1 MRKQA
6 LDRQV
11 RDAKQASDR
20 HARDL
25 RSMLRRQADDARRS
39 IDQAK
44 RSSRTGDSGSGAQA
58 GAGGSWGSL
67 FGSGDGKPSQS
78 LDDALMVWALPVAA
92 IAALPLA
99 VGHLAALLTTGSW
112 PRYHLRDAPG
122 IMGRL
127 PTNLGDPGKAW
138 EPVNT
143 GAAVP
148 GAVGFWATFAFV
160 ALVAGLVGV
169 LVWAMVRPPARR
181 SSQWAA
187 PAELQSLWVRR
198 KDDARLVLGTSGA
211 HRIGVRD
218 RHSVLVVGPAHSGK
232 SSGLTVP
239 AVLDWRGPVLVA
251 STKGHVIDET
261 IGWRSRQG
269 DVHVY
274 DPAAITPYYRSG
286 WSVLSDCTTWQ
297 GSIRTAA
304 DLTLAARAVVGASR
318 DGDGVAV
325 EGRGDLWRS
334 SMAMALAPYLFAAV
348 SSGRSIGVA
357 AEWIE
362 REEREE
368 VLDILEGVDR
378 IAARAHATTFMR
390 DDSSRSEFLHAM
402 HQILSVY
409 EDPIVADSM
418 DRHEIVPDELL
429 DGGNHTLYL
438 TTPEYDQ
445 ARFRPLCALIVRRV
459 LATAY
464 EQSAQLGGPL
474 RTPLLV
480 VLDDVLGIAPI
491 YDLASL
497 ASTAPARGV
506 QLISVFQDVD
516 QVAAHYGDSSD
527 LVISSHGAKVV
538 FATRPDPGAGR
549 TGSPRTGGRRR
560 ARTAPRRAP
569 LRHQPAGEDRHA
581 TVVPQQAAAPP
592 GRNTPGRRPVDRTGT
607 GDGCAPRERAGVRV
621 AHPQPG
627 QRRRPDPGLDH
638 PARHARAR
646 VRRGL
651 RLARRRHGTA
661 ERHAHARVPL
671 AGRGQLSVTP
681 RRTRP

>member
-1 MRKQA
+1 M
-6 LDRQV
+6 
-11 RDAKQASDR
+11 
-20 HARDL
+20 
-25 RSMLRRQADDARRS
+25 
-39 IDQAK
+39 
-44 RSSRTGDSGSGAQA
+44 
-58 GAGGSWGSL
+58 
-67 FGSGDGKPSQS
+67 
-78 LDDALMVWALPVAA
+78 
-92 IAALPLA
+92 
-99 VGHLAALLTTGSW
+99 
-112 PRYHLRDAPG
+112 
-122 IMGRL
+122 
-127 PTNLGDPGKAW
+127 
-138 EPVNT
+138 NT

-187 PAELQSLWVRR
+187 PAELRSLWVRR

-239 AVLDWRGPVLVA
+239 AVLDWQGPVLVA

-348 SSGRSIGVA
+348 SSGRTIGAA

-368 VLDILEGVDR
+368 VLEILDGVDR

-390 DDSSRSEFLHAM
+390 DDTSRSEFLHAM

-538 FATRPDPGAGR
+538 FATRPDPGVGR
-549 TGSPRTGGRRR
+549 TGLLAPELAGDLGPHHAALLYGTSRPANIAMRPWFRSKQLRHRVETPQDVVPSTEREQAMDARHVNEQASAWLTRNPVSAVGQTRDPTIPLDTHGREYVEVFGSLDDD
-560 ARTAPRRAP
+560 TAP
-569 LRHQPAGEDRHA
+569 Q
-581 TVVPQQAAAPP
+581 
-592 GRNTPGRRPVDRTGT
+592 N
-607 GDGCAPRERAGVRV
+607 
-621 AHPQPG
+621 
-627 QRRRPDPGLDH
+627 
-638 PARHARAR
+638 
-646 VRRGL
+646 
-651 RLARRRHGTA
+651 
-661 ERHAHARVPL
+661 
-671 AGRGQLSVTP
+671 VTP
-681 RRTRP
+681 MPGSHWRGGGS